1 VLNFFEQRLHE
12 SVLFGCGFGNEK
24 FAEDGEENPVDTAH
38 QDAGQS
44 LHRALFYWWQKCLPD
59 AETPF
64 YFSGVTYTSVG
75 YGDLVLPQEWRLLGI
90 GDHTIAGI
98 ISPPSGRR
106 LGGFRSFQN
115 EQQST
120 RPGASFPQSGVPD
133 TSRAPPVAGCRECPD
148 EIGYRARAPSKSASR
163 SRV

>member
-1 VLNFFEQRLHE
+1 MSQSCSAADLATRSL
-12 SVLFGCGFGNEK
+12 LRTAK
-24 FAEDGEENPVDTAH
+24 KNPVDTAH

-44 LHRALFYWWQKCLPD
+44 LHRALFYWWQKCLAD
-59 AETPF
+59 AESPF
-64 YFSGVTYTSVG
+64 NFSGVTYTTVG

-120 RPGASFPQSGVPD
+120 RPGAPHFRNQAFLTRLELRQSQGAANVQ
-133 TSRAPPVAGCRECPD
+133 T
-148 EIGYRARAPSKSASR
+148 K
-163 SRV
+163 